1 MCALSTPTEVC
12 SAETCQVVAVPG
24 DHPGTATTSDTPQ
37 ISCYWIPLPRWL
49 ARRTLRSPAPALHVQ
64 RALGVDEPLLTWRV
78 GMRSANERAAAPGF
92 CTLKRYVGV
101 ASDTTNLVWSR
112 PRSRRAG
119 HLSTGT
125 PTESP
130 SSVTTG
136 RGGGC
141 DARRLNPPSQP
152 WQARSGGCPTSNGPE
167 SMPTV
172 TDRHISRGPASLA
185 AQILA
190 GSAARLRQDQSPI
203 RADLAA
209 RSGRPRRRT
218 GQPQSSWRLQP
229 RSRSTP

>member
-24 DHPGTATTSDTPQ
+24 DHPV
-37 ISCYWIPLPRWL
+37 LRPRVIH
-49 ARRTLRSPAPALHVQ
+49 LRSPVIGSPCPAGWLVEPSARPRPRYTCSAHS
-64 RALGVDEPLLTWRV
+64 ASTKPLLTCS
-78 GMRSANERAAAPGF
+78 SACALQTERAAAPRF
-92 CTLKRYVGV
+92 ASKRYRRG